1 MGPLKQRREQKPP
14 WLRRSLPR
22 GSKSRAIHAL
32 IRGNRL
38 HTVCEEALCPNMGE
52 CFSRGTATFL
62 ILGSVCT
69 RSCRFCAIA
78 HGKPVPPD
86 PKEPARVAGAVREM
100 GLDYVVVTSVT
111 RDDLPDGG
119 ASHFTETILA
129 VREESPEAR
138 VEILIPDFQGNH
150 RALFSVISARP
161 DVLNHNIET
170 VPRLYGVVRPEAS
183 YRRSLA
189 LLEKVKKESPKMP
202 VKSGLMLGLGET
214 SEEISRTLSDL
225 VHAGCDIVTLGQ
237 YLQPSKRN
245 LPVDRFVPPHEFDEW
260 RETALGMGFAGVVS
274 GPLVRSSYKAG
285 ELYRTVAEKR
295 HRESVVYGMQE
306 REKSGS
312 V

>member
-1 MGPLKQRREQKPP
+1 MCPLKQTREQKPP

-22 GSKSRAIHAL
+22 GSKTRAVRAL

-62 ILGSVCT
+62 ILGSLCT
-69 RSCRFCAIA
+69 RSCRFCAISY
-78 HGKPVPPD
+78 GKPVPPD

-100 GLDYVVVTSVT
+100 GLDYLVVTSVT

-119 ASHFTETILA
+119 ASHFIETILA
-129 VREESPEAR
+129 IREKSPKAH
-138 VEILIPDFQGNH
+138 VEILIPDFQGDH
-150 RALFSVISARP
+150 RALSSVISARP

-170 VPRLYGVVRPEAS
+170 VPRLYSAVRPEAS

-189 LLEKVKKESPKMP
+189 LLERVKKESPEMP

-214 SEEISRTLSDL
+214 SEEINLTLSDL
-225 VHAGCDIVTLGQ
+225 ADAGCDIVTLGQ

-260 RETALGMGFAGVVS
+260 RETALGMSFAGVVS

-285 ELYRTVAEKR
+285 ELYRTVVEKR

>member
-1 MGPLKQRREQKPP
+1 MGPLKQKREQKPP

-22 GSKSRAIHAL
+22 GSKSRAVHAL

-69 RSCRFCAIA
+69 RSCRFCAIS

-100 GLDYVVVTSVT
+100 GLDYLVVTSVT
-111 RDDLPDGG
+111 RDDLTDGG
-119 ASHFTETILA
+119 ASHFIETILA
-129 VREESPEAR
+129 IREKSPQAR
-138 VEILIPDFQGNH
+138 VEILIPDFQGDH
-150 RALFSVISARP
+150 QALSSVISTRP

-189 LLEKVKKESPKMP
+189 LLERVKKESPEMP

-225 VHAGCDIVTLGQ
+225 VHAGCNIVTLGQ

-245 LPVDRFVPPHEFDEW
+245 LPVERFVPPDEFDEW